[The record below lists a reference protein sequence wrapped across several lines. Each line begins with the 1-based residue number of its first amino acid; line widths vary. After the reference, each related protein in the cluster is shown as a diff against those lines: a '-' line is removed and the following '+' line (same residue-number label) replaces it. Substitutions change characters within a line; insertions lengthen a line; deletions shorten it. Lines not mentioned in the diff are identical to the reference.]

1 VRLVHEDIRPRDLV
15 DGHAL
20 ENAARYV
27 LASAGSTNAFL
38 HLPTIAAEVGLEIN
52 LDLLDRLSRSTPLL
66 STIYPSHKTRTMV
79 DFAAAGGVQTVL
91 REMRSLLHEDVSTI
105 AGPLKSLL
113 DAAAPAGKGDAIRSL
128 DDPFHPEGG
137 IAVLRGNL
145 APDGATVKFSAVAP
159 EMQVFDGPAKV
170 YESEVEGWEALLR
183 DEIRA
188 GDVVVIRYEGPRGS
202 PGMPHLETFMAAV
215 IGKGL
220 DESVALI
227 TDGRFSGA
235 TGGPAIGHVCP
246 EAYDGGP
253 IALVCN
259 GDIIRVN
266 IPERRLVLDVPED
279 ELARRK
285 AAWKPVEKPSFGWLR
300 LYRDQTSSAA
310 SGATV
315 FGLPRRNTNA

>member
-1 VRLVHEDIRPRDLV
+1 MRTSALGTWWTATRLRTPRVMSWHPPDP
-15 DGHAL
+15 
-20 ENAARYV
+20 
-27 LASAGSTNAFL
+27 
-38 HLPTIAAEVGLEIN
+38 PTLSCTFPPLRRKWAWEIN

-159 EMQVFDGPAKV
+159 EMQVFEGPAKV

-266 IPERRLVLDVPED
+266 IPERRLALDVPED

-315 FGLPRRNTNA
+315 FGLPRRNTKA